1 MMPSLPRTLLFKAV
15 ESMANLALQHDP
27 ASLQRLQNLQGKRV
41 FIEIHQPELT
51 LLLSIESHGLHLIPE
66 AEGEG
71 PVHATLEARSLDILR
86 EFFRSRPQLVDG
98 PVRISGQ
105 VPLIQELYDILHH
118 MDIDWEEPL
127 ARLLGNQGAHHM
139 GRGVRQLIN
148 FTRQSARVMFQNSRD
163 YLQEELGAIPMRWES
178 DEAFTDIQ
186 DARSDTDRL
195 QDRLSRLEQ
204 RIARLQ
210 ELAP

>member
-27 ASLQRLQNLQGKRV
+27 ATLQRLQNLQGKRV

-51 LLLSIESHGLHLIPE
+51 LLLSIEAHGLHLLPE
-66 AEGEG
+66 GDMAA
-71 PVHATLEARSLDILR
+71 HATIEARSLDFLR

-127 ARLLGNQGAHHM
+127 ARLLGNQGAHQM
-139 GRGVRQLIN
+139 GRGVRKLISL
-148 FTRQSARVMFQNSRD
+148 TRHSARVMFQNSRD